1 MSMVLNILG
10 TALIMGAG
18 WLLAS
23 HGDERGARLVGVIL
37 LMVILGV
44 VGNLLH
50 NLAFA
55 LEGI

>member
-1 MSMVLNILG
+1 MSIVLNILG

-18 WLLAS
+18 WLVAR

-37 LMVILGV
+37 LVVILGS

-55 LEGI
+55 MEGI